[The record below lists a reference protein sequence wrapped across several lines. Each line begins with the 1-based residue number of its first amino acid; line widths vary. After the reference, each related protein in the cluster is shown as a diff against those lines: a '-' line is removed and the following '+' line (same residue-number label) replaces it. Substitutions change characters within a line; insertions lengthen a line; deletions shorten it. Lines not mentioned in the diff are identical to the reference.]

1 MDCCLY
7 LSNYFFRRGYPYYR
21 SFSTEH
27 VQPGCSDLNM
37 PGRLGSRWVTGFQD
51 HKITGYY
58 FLLLLWTRPGVRW
71 VRLLCLEVVSWNLFP
86 GHGPGG
92 RLVTPSR
99 IYMTAKMKAGL
110 NKKTRLHDLR
120 HSFASNMLSS
130 GATLYEVQKL
140 LGHKDAA
147 MTQRYAHL
155 ADTTLRER
163 SESMSKI
170 ISPPQ

>member
-1 MDCCLY
+1 
-7 LSNYFFRRGYPYYR
+7 
-21 SFSTEH
+21 
-27 VQPGCSDLNM
+27 
-37 PGRLGSRWVTGFQD
+37 
-51 HKITGYY
+51 
-58 FLLLLWTRPGVRW
+58 
-71 VRLLCLEVVSWNLFP
+71 
-86 GHGPGG
+86 
-92 RLVTPSR
+92 
-99 IYMTAKMKAGL
+99 MTAKMKAGL